1 MIIKMGE
8 CVPNRSFSSLG
19 KCVKYDSKEPLTMRV
34 VGIGLITIPGTPRML
49 GPLCNFDVNGP
60 TS

>member
-1 MIIKMGE
+1 MTIKMGGWI
-8 CVPNRSFSSLG
+8 PNRSFSSSA

-34 VGIGLITIPGTPRML
+34 VGIGLITSPDIPRML

-60 TS
+60 AS